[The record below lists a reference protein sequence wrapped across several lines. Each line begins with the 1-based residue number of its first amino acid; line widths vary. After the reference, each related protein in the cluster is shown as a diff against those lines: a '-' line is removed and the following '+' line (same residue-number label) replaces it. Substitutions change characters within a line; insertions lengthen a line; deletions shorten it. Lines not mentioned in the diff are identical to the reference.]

1 MMLAP
6 ALKAS
11 DASLAKLHLRTGAHQ
26 ELGHR
31 TGNRSG
37 RTTTALHVGAVV
49 TPDTTTPTQNQNQE
63 IGMGLDTAQLFFGG
77 VLY

>member
-1 MMLAP
+1 MILAP

-26 ELGHR
+26 KLGHR

-49 TPDTTTPTQNQNQE
+49 TPDTTTPTQNQE